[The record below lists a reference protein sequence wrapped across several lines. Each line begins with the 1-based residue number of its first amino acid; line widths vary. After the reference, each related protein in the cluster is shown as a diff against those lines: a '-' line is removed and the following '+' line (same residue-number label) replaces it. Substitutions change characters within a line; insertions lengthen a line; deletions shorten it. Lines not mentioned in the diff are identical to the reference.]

1 MRRLLGLTFLGLAA
15 AAAAEAPSDQS
26 RETVIPFV
34 GSLSNIEWK
43 AAGKD
48 SLYLR
53 GPKGEWYF
61 VRTMNLCTRLRSSPG
76 IGLQTSAGGQ
86 LDRHGAILVQG
97 VRCPV
102 ESITRSDGPPAK
114 ARRAG

>member
-1 MRRLLGLTFLGLAA
+1 MRTLLGLTLLAVAAAQAA
-15 AAAAEAPSDQS
+15 AAPADRP
-26 RETVIPFV
+26 RETVIPFAA
-34 GSLSNIEWK
+34 SLSNIEWQ
-43 AAGKD
+43 AAGSD

-61 VRTMNLCTRLRSSPG
+61 VRTMNRCSRLRSSPG
-76 IGLQTSAGGQ
+76 IGFETSAMGQ

-102 ESITRSDGPPAK
+102 ESITRSDGPPPK
-114 ARRAG
+114 ARKAS

>member
-1 MRRLLGLTFLGLAA
+1 MRNLIGLTLLSLAAGGAA
-15 AAAAEAPSDQS
+15 AAPADSS
-26 RETVIPFV
+26 GETVIPFIHT
-34 GSLSNIEWK
+34 LSNVEWQ

-61 VRTMNLCTRLRSSPG
+61 IRTMNLCTRLRSSPG
-76 IGLQTSAGGQ
+76 IGFQTSAGGQ

-102 ESITRSDGPPAK
+102 ESITRSDGPPPKRK
-114 ARRAG
+114 AG

>member
-1 MRRLLGLTFLGLAA
+1 MRTLFGLTLLAVAAQAA
-15 AAAAEAPSDQS
+15 AAPADRP
-26 RETVIPFV
+26 RETVIPFAA
-34 GSLSNIEWK
+34 SLSNIEWQV
-43 AAGKD
+43 AGSD

-61 VRTMNLCTRLRSSPG
+61 VRTMNRCSRLRSSSG
-76 IGLQTSAGGQ
+76 IGFETSAMGQ

-102 ESITRSDGPPAK
+102 ESITRSDGPPPK
-114 ARRAG
+114 ARKAS